1 MRSGSRA
8 VAFLL
13 VVLVTLGNF
22 LCAQTGT
29 TSLRGVVSDAKGA
42 VLPEAT
48 VTLTNPATGFSRT
61 TKTTGDGEYQFLQ
74 MPPASYVLTVT
85 AAGFADAKQNV
96 VLEVS
101 LPATLKVTMAVQGQS
116 ITVEVSD
123 QAEPVNTTD
132 ASLGNTFDSRQVL
145 SLPFEGRDPAAILS
159 LQPGVAYTGN
169 NPAQTANDNFDT
181 RNGAVNGG
189 RSDQANI
196 TLDGVDNNDQ
206 LGRHAFQGAVRSTL
220 ESIEEFRVTTAG
232 ENADTG
238 RSSGGQVALVT
249 KSGTNA
255 FHGSLYEYNRSSL
268 GQANDWFNK
277 QTELNSN
284 LPNKPGQLIRNT
296 FGGSVGGPIVKNRLF
311 FFGTY
316 EGQRTS
322 ENQQVTRNV
331 PGPSLRAGTI
341 NYPCDPTDPNCV
353 SPPAG
358 VTVVNGVATLTTS
371 QIQTMDPNCSGLG
384 TCPLGP
390 GPNPAVLAVFNQY
403 PTPNSTGCPDYD
415 GFNITCFSFS
425 AANPQ
430 RLNTTIAKLDYIVD
444 PNGKH
449 RIFVRGNYQ
458 QDSIANP
465 PQFPGE
471 PPAQDNKNNS
481 RALSV
486 GYTATLSN
494 SLINN
499 FRYGF
504 TRQSTAEAGLQ
515 TTPSVRF
522 RFMDDLTP
530 FTSTLANHLPVNN
543 WIDDV
548 TWTKGK
554 HTLQFGGNIRLINNV
569 RSSNATSFNDA
580 LANPLYLAQAPAGSG
595 GSLDP
600 AAFGF
605 PNVDPNQTQPY
616 DFGIVD
622 MVGILSQVT
631 ANYNFTKAGTALG
644 EGTPVPRHFR
654 SWEYEGYIQ
663 DAWRAT
669 PNLTLT
675 AGLRY
680 TFLEPPYE
688 TTGTQAAPIGTAADP
703 NLTMNS
709 FLTQRGQAMLLGQAV
724 EPIIAF
730 DLSGQANG
738 KKPYWPYDHK
748 DWGPRV
754 AFAYSP
760 HADSGFLHTLFGGAG
775 KSSIR
780 GGFGIVYDHFGEALV
795 STFDQN
801 GTFGLTTGIT
811 NAASIQTVDGG
822 ARFTAPGQVP
832 ASSLDG
838 QLLAPAPVGAFPK
851 VPPVS
856 TQANPVQQIA
866 FGLDDKLRTPYS
878 EVIDFSVSRELPHGL
893 VLEANYVGRLG
904 HRLLQQRDMAMPLD
918 LVDPKSHMDYFA
930 AATQFSK
937 AVYAGQTTASI
948 QPIPYWENLFPAAA
962 GVDMTSI
969 TGDCINNDVVPAN
982 PTATQSMYELYG
994 CNTGPFGTA
1003 FGESN
1008 ALNILDT
1015 FCLPACLNQQPGQNG
1030 TPFQFYSPQYTALY
1044 AWSSVGTS
1052 SYHALQVVLR
1062 SRQMRGLQFDINYSF
1077 SHSIDIGSD
1086 AERVG
1091 TFGGLSAIINTWAPQ
1106 QLKGDSDFDTRHSLN
1121 SNWVFELPVGKGK
1134 RYGSGWGRLAD
1145 AFLGGWQLAGVWR
1158 WSSGFPFSIGNG
1170 GTFPTNFQLSGT
1182 VFTNGV
1188 IPPTGKT
1195 YNNGVPNVFKSSDP
1209 GALTADFR
1217 YAYPGESGQR
1227 NNFRGDGFFGI
1238 DTGLSKTFAIT
1249 ERQKVKFSWETF
1261 NVTNSNRFDVQS
1273 ISVDIQNPASFG
1285 QYNAPTLTQPRVMQ
1299 FALRY
1304 SF

>member
-1 MRSGSRA
+1 
-8 VAFLL
+8 
-13 VVLVTLGNF
+13 
-22 LCAQTGT
+22 
-29 TSLRGVVSDAKGA
+29 
-42 VLPEAT
+42 
-48 VTLTNPATGFSRT
+48 
-61 TKTTGDGEYQFLQ
+61 
-74 MPPASYVLTVT
+74 
-85 AAGFADAKQNV
+85 
-96 VLEVS
+96 
-101 LPATLKVTMAVQGQS
+101 
-116 ITVEVSD
+116 
-123 QAEPVNTTD
+123 
-132 ASLGNTFDSRQVL
+132 
-145 SLPFEGRDPAAILS
+145 
-159 LQPGVAYTGN
+159 
-169 NPAQTANDNFDT
+169 
-181 RNGAVNGG
+181 
-189 RSDQANI
+189 
-196 TLDGVDNNDQ
+196 
-206 LGRHAFQGAVRSTL
+206 
-220 ESIEEFRVTTAG
+220 
-232 ENADTG
+232 
-238 RSSGGQVALVT
+238 
-249 KSGTNA
+249 
-255 FHGSLYEYNRSSL
+255 
-268 GQANDWFNK
+268 
-277 QTELNSN
+277 
-284 LPNKPGQLIRNT
+284 
-296 FGGSVGGPIVKNRLF
+296 
-311 FFGTY
+311 
-316 EGQRTS
+316 
-322 ENQQVTRNV
+322 
-331 PGPSLRAGTI
+331 
-341 NYPCDPTDPNCV
+341 
-353 SPPAG
+353 
-358 VTVVNGVATLTTS
+358 
-371 QIQTMDPNCSGLG
+371 
-384 TCPLGP
+384 
-390 GPNPAVLAVFNQY
+390 
-403 PTPNSTGCPDYD
+403 
-415 GFNITCFSFS
+415 
-425 AANPQ
+425 
-430 RLNTTIAKLDYIVD
+430 
-444 PNGKH
+444 
-449 RIFVRGNYQ
+449 
-458 QDSIANP
+458 
-465 PQFPGE
+465 
-471 PPAQDNKNNS
+471 
-481 RALSV
+481 
-486 GYTATLSN
+486 
-494 SLINN
+494 
-499 FRYGF
+499 
-504 TRQSTAEAGLQ
+504 
-515 TTPSVRF
+515 
-522 RFMDDLTP
+522 MDDLTP

-605 PNVDPNQTQPY
+605 PVVDPNQTQPY

-631 ANYNFTKAGTALG
+631 ANYNFTKTGSALA
-644 EGTPVPRHFR
+644 EGAPVPRHFR

-663 DAWRAT
+663 DSWRAT

-688 TTGTQAAPIGTAADP
+688 TTGTQAAPNIS
-703 NLTMNS
+703 MNG
-709 FLTQRGQAMLLGQAV
+709 FVTQRGQQMLLGNAV
-724 EPIIAF
+724 EPSISF

-748 DWGPRV
+748 DWGPRI

-760 HADSGFLHTLFGGAG
+760 HADDGFLHKLFGGAG

-780 GGFGIVYDHFGEALV
+780 GGIGIVYDHFGEALV
-795 STFDQN
+795 STFDEH

-838 QLLAPAPVGAFPK
+838 PLLAPAPVGAFPK
-851 VPPVS
+851 TPPVS
-856 TQANPVQQIA
+856 TATNPVQQIG

-878 EVIDFSVSRELPHGL
+878 EVIDFSISRELPHGL

-904 HRLLQQRDMAMPLD
+904 RRLLQQRDMAMPLD
-918 LVDPKSHMDYFA
+918 IVDQKSHSDYFA

-969 TGDCINNDVVPAN
+969 TGDCINNDVVPAS
-982 PTATQSMYELYG
+982 PTATQSMYELYA

-1015 FCLPACLNQQPGQNG
+1015 FCLPACLNQQIGQQG
-1030 TPFQFYSPQYTALY
+1030 VPFQFYSPQYTALY
-1044 AWSSVGTS
+1044 AWSSIGSS

-1091 TFGGLSAIINTWAPQ
+1091 QFGGLSAIINTWAPQ
-1106 QLKGDSDFDTRHSLN
+1106 QLKGDSDFDTRHNFN
-1121 SNWVFELPVGKGK
+1121 SNWVFQLPVGKGK
-1134 RYGSGWGRLAD
+1134 RFGSGWGRLTD

-1195 YNNGVPNVFKSSDP
+1195 YVNGVPNAFKASDP
-1209 GALTADFR
+1209 TSLTADFR

-1238 DTGLSKTFAIT
+1238 DAGLSKIFAIT
-1249 ERQKVKFSWETF
+1249 ERQNVKLSWETF

>member
-1 MRSGSRA
+1 MRSGSRVLLLLA
-8 VAFLL
+8 VFFLALSTL
-13 VVLVTLGNF
+13 VWT
-22 LCAQTGT
+22 QTAT
-29 TSLRGVVSDAKGA
+29 TSLRGSVSDAKGA
-42 VLPEAT
+42 VLPGAT
-48 VTLTNPATGFSRT
+48 VTLTNPDTGFSRT

-74 MPPASYVLTVT
+74 MPPASYVLTASAT
-85 AAGFADAKQNV
+85 GFATVKQNI

-101 LPATLKVTMAVQGQS
+101 LPATLKVTMAVQGQAV
-116 ITVEVSD
+116 TVEVSSE
-123 QAEPVNTTD
+123 AVPVNTTD
-132 ASLGNTFDSRQVL
+132 ASLGNTFDSHQVL

-169 NPAQTANDNFDT
+169 NPAQTANDTFDT

-238 RSSGGQVALVT
+238 RSSGGQVSLVT

-296 FGGSVGGPIVKNRLF
+296 FGASVGGPIVKNRLF

-341 NYPCDPTDPNCV
+341 NYPCDPNDPNCAT
-353 SPPAG
+353 PPAG

-371 QIQTMDPNCSGLG
+371 QIQSMDPNCTGLG

-390 GPNPAVLAVFNQY
+390 GPNPAVLAVFNKY
-403 PTPNSTGCPDYD
+403 PTPNSTGCADYD

-430 RLNTTIAKLDYIVD
+430 RLNTTIAKLDYVVD
-444 PNGKH
+444 PGGKH

-458 QDSIANP
+458 QDSIADP
-465 PQFPGE
+465 PQFPGQ
-471 PPAQDNKNNS
+471 PPARDNKNNS

-486 GYTATLSN
+486 GYTAALSN
-494 SLINN
+494 TLINN

-515 TTPSVRF
+515 STPSVRF

-554 HTLQFGGNIRLINNV
+554 HTLQFGGNIRLISNV

-600 AAFGF
+600 VAFGF

-631 ANYNFTKAGTALG
+631 ANYNFTKAGSALA

-654 SWEYEGYIQ
+654 SWESEEYIQ
-663 DAWRAT
+663 DSWRAT
-669 PNLTLT
+669 PSLTLT

-688 TTGTQAAPIGTAADP
+688 TTGTQAAPNIS
-703 NLTMNS
+703 MNG
-709 FLTQRGQAMLLGQAV
+709 FVTQRGQQMLLGNAV
-724 EPIIAF
+724 EPLISF

-760 HADSGFLHTLFGGAG
+760 HADGGFLHKLFGSAG

-780 GGFGIVYDHFGEALV
+780 GGFGLVFDHFGEALV

-851 VPPVS
+851 TPPVS
-856 TQANPVQQIA
+856 TPSNPVQQIA

-878 EVIDFSVSRELPHGL
+878 EVIDFSISRELPHGL

-904 HRLLQQRDMAMPLD
+904 RRLLQQRDMAMPLD
-918 LVDPKSHMDYFA
+918 IVDQKSHMDYFA

-937 AVYAGQTTASI
+937 AVYANTPTASI
-948 QPIPYWENLFPAAA
+948 NPIPYWENLFPAAA
-962 GVDMTSI
+962 GVDMTQI
-969 TGDCINNDVVPAN
+969 TGDCVSSDQTTPAPTN

-1015 FCLPACLNQQPGQNG
+1015 FCLPACLNQQVGQQG
-1030 TPFQFYSPQYTALY
+1030 VPFQFYSPQYTALY
-1044 AWSSVGTS
+1044 AWSSIGSS

-1077 SHSIDIGSD
+1077 AHSIDIGSD

-1106 QLKGDSDFDTRHSLN
+1106 QLKGSSDFDTRHNVN

-1134 RYGSGWGRLAD
+1134 RYGSSWGRLTD

-1195 YNNGVPNVFKSSDP
+1195 YVNGVPNVFKSSDP
-1209 GALTADFR
+1209 GALTQDFR

-1238 DTGLSKTFAIT
+1238 DMGLSKIFAIT
-1249 ERQKVKFSWETF
+1249 ERQNVKLSWETF
-1261 NVTNSNRFDVQS
+1261 NITNSNRFDVQS